1 VLEECS
7 LCADSGTT
15 VDAFDVRKITRPQRM
30 YCCAKAGGG
39 GGGGKPR
46 MDELSHESGDL
57 ADWSGY
63 SSFDSTVH
71 YRKSYG
77 MITNNIFCLP
87 FWPGKSRCSIRA
99 GWDWL
104 AKLCGGQNI
113 KELGWPSIC
122 LLPWITFKTFG
133 GPMDF
138 WIGVP
143 PAGGNLWYVDT
154 SK

>member
-1 VLEECS
+1 MQFMCRFWDHSWCLWCQEDSETTAHVL
-7 LCADSGTT
+7 LCKG
-15 VDAFDVRKITRPQRM
+15 R
-30 YCCAKAGGG
+30 
-39 GGGGKPR
+39 GGGKPR